1 MGVTTVL
8 LDEEILWRV
17 FLYEYLSVQLIDKSG
32 GCDVRGTVIRSFDES
47 RMSFNKN
54 IK

>member
-32 GCDVRGTVIRSFDES
+32 GCDVQRDSDTEFWWVSYEL
-47 RMSFNKN
+47 
-54 IK
+54 